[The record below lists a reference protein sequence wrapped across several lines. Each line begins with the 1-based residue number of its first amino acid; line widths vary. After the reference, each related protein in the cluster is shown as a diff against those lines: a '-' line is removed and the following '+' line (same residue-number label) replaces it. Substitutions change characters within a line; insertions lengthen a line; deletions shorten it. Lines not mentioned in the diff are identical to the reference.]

1 MVPKKC
7 QVKGW
12 EERMVSKVRYVCL
25 SVVSGVVAI
34 TLIGVSIF
42 FLFETVTKI
51 GREIDFRDESGLE
64 V

>member
-1 MVPKKC
+1 MSG
-7 QVKGW
+7 QGLGR
-12 EERMVSKVRYVCL
+12 ENGLEGQICL
-25 SVVSGVVAI
+25 SKCRFWGGCHHLNRGVN
-34 TLIGVSIF
+34 F